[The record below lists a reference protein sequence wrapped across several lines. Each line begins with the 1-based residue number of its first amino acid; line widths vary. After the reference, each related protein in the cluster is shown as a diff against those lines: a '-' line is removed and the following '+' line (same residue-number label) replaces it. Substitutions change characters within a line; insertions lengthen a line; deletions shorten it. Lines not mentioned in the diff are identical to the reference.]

1 MRINS
6 ETVLEGDKIVL
17 VPYRKEHV
25 PRLVVAGKRT
35 WVGNVCVMNWLGT
48 KSENQC

>member
-6 ETVLEGDKIVL
+6 ETVLEGEKIVL

-25 PRLVVAGKRT
+25 PRYVCSIEEFELHFTLVY
-35 WVGNVCVMNWLGT
+35 
-48 KSENQC
+48 SI